1 MTEQHLEESKQL
13 IRDLAD
19 KILLNEED
27 LDIDNRMFAALR
39 QKTENI
45 ILSDYL
51 LEKANERL
59 ENFELLINDESEIEK
74 YRNDLIS
81 FIQDLLREK
90 L

>member
-1 MTEQHLEESKQL
+1 MIEEHLEESKQL

-27 LDIDNRMFAALR
+27 LETDKRMFAALR

-51 LEKANERL
+51 IEKANERL
-59 ENFELLINDESEIEK
+59 ENLEVFVNDESVIEK
-74 YRNDLIS
+74 YKNDLVS
-81 FIQDLLREK
+81 FIQDLLRKK

>member
-1 MTEQHLEESKQL
+1 MIEEHLEESKQL

-19 KILLNEED
+19 RILLNKED
-27 LDIDNRMFAALR
+27 LEIDNRMFAALR

-51 LEKANERL
+51 IEKANERL
-59 ENFELLINDESEIEK
+59 ENLEIFISEESEIAK
-74 YRNDLIS
+74 YKDDLIF
-81 FIQDLLREK
+81 FIRSLLREK